1 MPLTN
6 SQYSELFD
14 HISHR
19 TEILQI
25 DDMAEITATAVE
37 WLIDDECLRFAHID
51 EIARNLTVKD
61 CECLA
66 YDLRDLWHDTCVAAH
81 EARQAEFDYA

>member
-1 MPLTN
+1 MTITN
-6 SQYSELFD
+6 SQYSELFE
-14 HISHR
+14 HISR
-19 TEILQI
+19 LTEILQI

-51 EIARNLTVKD
+51 EIARGLTVKD
-61 CECLA
+61 LECLA
-66 YDLRDLWHDTCVAAH
+66 YDLRDLWHETRAAAH